1 MRKIFIPL
9 FSIFIITLSLTSCK
23 KGENDPFISFQSRKA
38 RLIGEWKVTNEV
50 ITASEIHIDSN
61 LSINSIY
68 DGSKKMNIIVTQT
81 PKGNTSSKDSTY
93 YSQTLSI
100 KKDGTYIQS
109 IVYNNGT
116 NLNITEGTWSF
127 LGKSEINNL
136 KNKEAIYLTTSKTTI
151 YNGSG
156 TNVYD
161 YSNLNGR
168 TIVIEQLKNKELIFV
183 VDTSFKNQNTMIS
196 GKSITK
202 TTYSTN

>member
-1 MRKIFIPL
+1 MKKIFVPISIL
-9 FSIFIITLSLTSCK
+9 FTITFCFYSCK
-23 KGENDPFISFQSRKA
+23 KGDNDPFLSLQSRKS

-50 ITASEIHIDSN
+50 ITESEIYVDSN

-68 DGSKKMNIIVTQT
+68 DGLKKMNIIVTQT
-81 PKGNTSSKDSTY
+81 SKGNTSSKDSTY

-109 IVYNNGT
+109 KIYNNGL

-127 LGKSEINNL
+127 LAKSEINNL
-136 KNKEAIYLTTSKTTI
+136 KNKEAIFLTTTKTTI

-156 TNVYD
+156 TNIYD

-196 GKSITK
+196 GKSITT
-202 TTYSTN
+202 TTYSPK